1 MEEIRWVLI
10 FSGIILI
17 VGIIIYENYLK
28 SILNKTSKDSEKIE
42 PTFQCES
49 NPDRLKINEGQLGS
63 HSDNN
68 IDIKI
73 DIEDRNIKVE
83 CDHIITVRL
92 TPIDSKPFDGNEVLE
107 ILNENGLS
115 LDENGIFNY
124 LDKHNKTKLFSAANL
139 VEPGVFDAQEI
150 ENEKIPGLSFFMLMP
165 LSSNEINAF
174 DKMMMVL
181 KIIKT
186 SLKAELLDDAGS
198 TLSIQRERYIREEV
212 IEYMLK
218 SKKNSPTYD

>member
-10 FSGIILI
+10 ISGIALI
-17 VGIIIYENYLK
+17 TGIIIYEVYLK
-28 SILNKTSKDSEKIE
+28 SILHKTSKDSEKIE
-42 PTFQCES
+42 PTFHTES
-49 NPDRLKINEGQLGS
+49 SSDSLKTNEGQLGAY
-63 HSDNN
+63 SDNN
-68 IDIKI
+68 IDIDI
-73 DIEDRNIKVE
+73 DIDNHNINVE
-83 CDHIITVRL
+83 CDHVITVRL
-92 TPIDSKPFDGNEVLE
+92 TPIDSMPFDGNQVLE
-107 ILNENGLS
+107 ILNGNGLS
-115 LDENGIFNY
+115 LDDSGIFNY

-139 VEPGVFDAQEI
+139 VEPGVFDAQDI
-150 ENEKIPGLSFFMLMP
+150 ENQKIPGLSFFMLMP

-174 DKMMMVL
+174 DEMMMVL
-181 KIIKT
+181 KKIKT

>member
-1 MEEIRWVLI
+1 MEEIRWILI
-10 FSGIILI
+10 FSGIVLI
-17 VGIIIYENYLK
+17 AGIIIYENYLK
-28 SILNKTSKDSEKIE
+28 TILNRTSKESEKIE
-42 PTFQCES
+42 PTFNNES
-49 NPDRLKINEGQLGS
+49 SPVSLKKNEGQLEA

-73 DIEDRNIKVE
+73 DIDDHNIKVE
-83 CDHIITVRL
+83 CDHVITVRL
-92 TPIDSKPFDGNEVLE
+92 TPIDSIPFDGNKVLE
-107 ILNENGLS
+107 ILNGNGLF
-115 LDENGIFNY
+115 LDESGIFNY
-124 LDKHNKTKLFSAANL
+124 LDKHNKIKLFSAANL
-139 VEPGVFDAQEI
+139 FEPGVFDEQDI
-150 ENEKIPGLSFFMLMP
+150 ENEKIPGLSFFMIMP

-174 DKMMMVL
+174 DEMMMVL
-181 KIIKT
+181 KKIKT

>member
-10 FSGIILI
+10 ISGIALI
-17 VGIIIYENYLK
+17 AGIIIYESYLK
-28 SILNKTSKDSEKIE
+28 SILHKTAKESEKIE
-42 PTFQCES
+42 PTFHNDS
-49 NPDRLKINEGQLGS
+49 SPDSSKINEGQLGA

-68 IDIKI
+68 IDIEI
-73 DIEDRNIKVE
+73 DIDDHNIKVE
-83 CDHIITVRL
+83 CDHVITVRL
-92 TPIDSKPFDGNEVLE
+92 TPIDTEPFHGNQVLE
-107 ILNENGLS
+107 ILNGNGLF
-115 LDENGIFNY
+115 LDDSGIFNY

-139 VEPGVFDAQEI
+139 VEPGVFDEQYI

-174 DKMMMVL
+174 DEMMMIL
-181 KIIKT
+181 KRIKT

>member
-10 FSGIILI
+10 FSGIVLI
-17 VGIIIYENYLK
+17 AGIIIYENYLK
-28 SILNKTSKDSEKIE
+28 TILNKTSKESEKIE
-42 PTFQCES
+42 PTFNNES
-49 NPDRLKINEGQLGS
+49 SPVSLKKNEGQLGA

-68 IDIKI
+68 IDLEI
-73 DIEDRNIKVE
+73 DIDDHNIKVE
-83 CDHIITVRL
+83 CDHVITVRL
-92 TPIDSKPFDGNEVLE
+92 TPIDSMPFDGSKVLE
-107 ILNENGLS
+107 ILNGNGLS
-115 LDENGIFNY
+115 LDESGIFNY
-124 LDKHNKTKLFSAANL
+124 LDKQSKTKLFSAANL
-139 VEPGVFDAQEI
+139 VEPGVFDEQDI

-174 DKMMMVL
+174 DEMMMIL
-181 KIIKT
+181 KKIKT

-218 SKKNSPTYD
+218 SKKNSPTI

>member
-68 IDIKI
+68 TDIKI
-73 DIEDRNIKVE
+73 DIEGRNIKVE

>member
-1 MEEIRWVLI
+1 MDEIRWVLI
-10 FSGIILI
+10 ISGVVLI
-17 VGIIIYENYLK
+17 VGIIIYENHLK

-42 PTFQCES
+42 PTFQSES
-49 NPDRLKINEGQLGS
+49 NPDSSEINEEQLGS
-63 HSDNN
+63 YSDNN
-68 IDIKI
+68 IDNEI
-73 DIEDRNIKVE
+73 DVDDHNIKVK
-83 CDHIITVRL
+83 CDHVITVRL
-92 TPIDSKPFDGNEVLE
+92 TPIDPVPFNGNQVLK
-107 ILNENGLS
+107 ILNGNGLS
-115 LDENGIFNY
+115 LDDSGIFNY

-139 VEPGVFDAQEI
+139 VEPGVFDEQNI

-165 LSSNEINAF
+165 LCSNEINAF
-174 DKMMMVL
+174 DEMMMIL
-181 KIIKT
+181 KRIKT

>member
-1 MEEIRWVLI
+1 MEEIRWVVI
-10 FSGIILI
+10 ISGIALI
-17 VGIIIYENYLK
+17 AGIIIYESYLK
-28 SILNKTSKDSEKIE
+28 SILHKTSKESEKIE
-42 PTFQCES
+42 PTFHNES
-49 NPDRLKINEGQLGS
+49 SPDSPKINEEQLGA

-68 IDIKI
+68 IDIEI
-73 DIEDRNIKVE
+73 DIDDHNIKVG
-83 CDHIITVRL
+83 CDHVITVRL
-92 TPIDSKPFDGNEVLE
+92 TPIDTKPFDGNQVLE
-107 ILNENGLS
+107 ILNGNGLS
-115 LDENGIFNY
+115 LDDSGIFNY

-139 VEPGVFDAQEI
+139 VEPGVFDAQDI
-150 ENEKIPGLSFFMLMP
+150 ENQKIPGLSFFMLMP

-174 DKMMMVL
+174 DEMMMVL
-181 KIIKT
+181 KKIKT

>member
-10 FSGIILI
+10 ISGIALI
-17 VGIIIYENYLK
+17 AGIIIYESYLK
-28 SILNKTSKDSEKIE
+28 SILHKTSKESEKIE
-42 PTFQCES
+42 PTFHNES
-49 NPDRLKINEGQLGS
+49 SPVSPKINEEQLGA

-68 IDIKI
+68 IDIEI
-73 DIEDRNIKVE
+73 DIDDHNIKVE
-83 CDHIITVRL
+83 CDHVITVRL
-92 TPIDSKPFDGNEVLE
+92 TPIDTKPFDGNQVLE
-107 ILNENGLS
+107 ILNGNGLS
-115 LDENGIFNY
+115 LDESGIFNY
-124 LDKHNKTKLFSAANL
+124 LDNHNKTKLFSAANL
-139 VEPGVFDAQEI
+139 VEPGIFDTQDI
-150 ENEKIPGLSFFMLMP
+150 ENQKIPGLSFFMLMP

-174 DKMMMVL
+174 DEMMMVL
-181 KIIKT
+181 KKIKT

>member
-10 FSGIILI
+10 FSGIVLI

-68 IDIKI
+68 TDIKI
-73 DIEDRNIKVE
+73 DIEGRNIKVE

>member
-10 FSGIILI
+10 ISGIALI
-17 VGIIIYENYLK
+17 AGIIIYESYLK
-28 SILNKTSKDSEKIE
+28 SILHKTSKESEKIE
-42 PTFQCES
+42 PTFHNES
-49 NPDRLKINEGQLGS
+49 SPDSPKINEEQLGA

-68 IDIKI
+68 IDIEI
-73 DIEDRNIKVE
+73 DIDDHNIKVE
-83 CDHIITVRL
+83 CDHVITVRL
-92 TPIDSKPFDGNEVLE
+92 TPIDTNPFDGNQVLE
-107 ILNENGLS
+107 ILNGNGLS
-115 LDENGIFNY
+115 LDDSGIFNY

-139 VEPGVFDAQEI
+139 VEPGVFDAQDI
-150 ENEKIPGLSFFMLMP
+150 ENQKIPGLSFFMLMP

-174 DKMMMVL
+174 DEMMMVL
-181 KIIKT
+181 KKIKT

>member
-10 FSGIILI
+10 FSGIVLI
-17 VGIIIYENYLK
+17 AGIIIYENYLK
-28 SILNKTSKDSEKIE
+28 TILNKTSKESEKIE
-42 PTFQCES
+42 PTFNNES
-49 NPDRLKINEGQLGS
+49 SPVSLKKNEGQLGA

-68 IDIKI
+68 IDIEI
-73 DIEDRNIKVE
+73 DIDDHNIKVE
-83 CDHIITVRL
+83 CDHVITVRL
-92 TPIDSKPFDGNEVLE
+92 TPIDSMPFDGSKVLE
-107 ILNENGLS
+107 ILNGNGLS
-115 LDENGIFNY
+115 MDESGIFNY
-124 LDKHNKTKLFSAANL
+124 LDKQSKTKLFSAANL
-139 VEPGVFDAQEI
+139 VEPGVFDEQDI

-174 DKMMMVL
+174 DEMMMIL
-181 KIIKT
+181 KKIKT

-218 SKKNSPTYD
+218 SKKNSPTI

>member
-10 FSGIILI
+10 ISGIALI

-28 SILNKTSKDSEKIE
+28 SILNKTPRESEKIA
-42 PTFQCES
+42 PTFQNES
-49 NPDRLKINEGQLGS
+49 NSVSSKVNEGQSRMRS
-63 HSDNN
+63 HKNT
-68 IDIKI
+68 DIEI
-73 DIEDRNIKVE
+73 DIEDNNIKVE
-83 CDHIITVRL
+83 CDHVITVRL
-92 TPIDSKPFDGNEVLE
+92 TPIDTKPFDGNRVLE
-107 ILNENGLS
+107 ILNGNGLS
-115 LDENGIFNY
+115 LDESGIFNY
-124 LDKHNKTKLFSAANL
+124 LDKLNKTKLFSAANL

-165 LSSNEINAF
+165 LSCNEINAF
-174 DKMMMVL
+174 DEMIMVL
-181 KIIKT
+181 KRIKT

>member
-10 FSGIILI
+10 FSGIVLI

>member
-10 FSGIILI
+10 ISGIALI
-17 VGIIIYENYLK
+17 AGIIIYESYLK
-28 SILNKTSKDSEKIE
+28 SILHKTSKESEKIE
-42 PTFQCES
+42 PTFHNES
-49 NPDRLKINEGQLGS
+49 SPDSPKINEEQLGA

-68 IDIKI
+68 IDIEI
-73 DIEDRNIKVE
+73 DIDDHNIKVE
-83 CDHIITVRL
+83 CDHVITVRL
-92 TPIDSKPFDGNEVLE
+92 TPIDTNPFDGNQVLE
-107 ILNENGLS
+107 ILNGNGLS
-115 LDENGIFNY
+115 LDDSGIFNY
-124 LDKHNKTKLFSAANL
+124 LDKHNKSKLFSAANL
-139 VEPGVFDAQEI
+139 VEPGVFDAQDI

-165 LSSNEINAF
+165 LTSNEINAF
-174 DKMMMVL
+174 DEMMMVL
-181 KIIKT
+181 KKIKT

>member
-10 FSGIILI
+10 FFGIVLI
-17 VGIIIYENYLK
+17 AGIIIYENYLK
-28 SILNKTSKDSEKIE
+28 SILNKTLRDSEKIE
-42 PTFQCES
+42 PTFQYEGNS
-49 NPDRLKINEGQLGS
+49 TSSKLNEGQS
-63 HSDNN
+63 EVHSDE
-68 IDIKI
+68 DI
-73 DIEDRNIKVE
+73 DIEIDIDDHNIKVE
-83 CDHIITVRL
+83 CDHVITVRL
-92 TPIDSKPFDGNEVLE
+92 TPIDSKPFDGNQVLE
-107 ILNENGLS
+107 ILNGNGLS
-115 LDENGIFNY
+115 LDESGIFNY
-124 LDKHNKTKLFSAANL
+124 LDKHNKAKLFSAANL
-139 VEPGVFDAQEI
+139 VEPGVFNAQYI

-174 DKMMMVL
+174 DEMMMVL
-181 KIIKT
+181 KRIKT

>member
-10 FSGIILI
+10 ISGIALI
-17 VGIIIYENYLK
+17 AGIIIYESYLK
-28 SILNKTSKDSEKIE
+28 SILHKTAKESEKIE
-42 PTFQCES
+42 PTFHNDS
-49 NPDRLKINEGQLGS
+49 SPDSSKINEGQLGA

-68 IDIKI
+68 IDIEI
-73 DIEDRNIKVE
+73 DIDDHNIKVE
-83 CDHIITVRL
+83 CDHVITVRL
-92 TPIDSKPFDGNEVLE
+92 TPIDTEPFHGNQVLE
-107 ILNENGLS
+107 ILNGNGLS
-115 LDENGIFNY
+115 LDDSGIFNY

-139 VEPGVFDAQEI
+139 VEPGVFDAQDI
-150 ENEKIPGLSFFMLMP
+150 ENQKIPGLSFFMLMP
-165 LSSNEINAF
+165 LSANEINAF
-174 DKMMMVL
+174 DEMMMVL
-181 KIIKT
+181 KKIKT

>member
-10 FSGIILI
+10 ISGIALI
-17 VGIIIYENYLK
+17 AGIIIYESYLK
-28 SILNKTSKDSEKIE
+28 SILHKTSKESEKIE
-42 PTFQCES
+42 PTFHNES
-49 NPDRLKINEGQLGS
+49 SPDSPKINEEQLGA

-68 IDIKI
+68 IDIEI
-73 DIEDRNIKVE
+73 DIDDHNIKVE
-83 CDHIITVRL
+83 CDHVITVRL
-92 TPIDSKPFDGNEVLE
+92 TPIDTNPFDGNQVLE
-107 ILNENGLS
+107 ILNGNGLS
-115 LDENGIFNY
+115 LDDSGIFNY

-139 VEPGVFDAQEI
+139 VEPGVFDAQDI
-150 ENEKIPGLSFFMLMP
+150 ENQKIPGLSFFMLMP

-174 DKMMMVL
+174 DEMIMVL
-181 KIIKT
+181 KKIKT

>member
-10 FSGIILI
+10 ISGIALI
-17 VGIIIYENYLK
+17 AGIIIYESYLK
-28 SILNKTSKDSEKIE
+28 SILHKTSKEPEKIE
-42 PTFQCES
+42 PTFHNES
-49 NPDRLKINEGQLGS
+49 SPDSPKINEEQLGA

-68 IDIKI
+68 IDIEI
-73 DIEDRNIKVE
+73 DIDDHNIKVE
-83 CDHIITVRL
+83 CDHVITVRL
-92 TPIDSKPFDGNEVLE
+92 PPIDTKPFDGNQVLE
-107 ILNENGLS
+107 ILNGNGLS
-115 LDENGIFNY
+115 LDDSGIFNY
-124 LDKHNKTKLFSAANL
+124 LDKHKKTKLFSAANL
-139 VEPGVFDAQEI
+139 VEPGVFDAQDI
-150 ENEKIPGLSFFMLMP
+150 ENQKIPGLSFFMLMP

-174 DKMMMVL
+174 DEMMMVL
-181 KIIKT
+181 KKIKT

>member
-10 FSGIILI
+10 FSGIVLI
-17 VGIIIYENYLK
+17 AGIIIYENYLK
-28 SILNKTSKDSEKIE
+28 TILNKTSKESEKIE
-42 PTFQCES
+42 PTFNNES
-49 NPDRLKINEGQLGS
+49 SPVSLKKNEGQLGA

-68 IDIKI
+68 IDIEI
-73 DIEDRNIKVE
+73 DIDDHNIKVE
-83 CDHIITVRL
+83 CDHVITVRL
-92 TPIDSKPFDGNEVLE
+92 TPIDSIPFDGNKVLE
-107 ILNENGLS
+107 ILNGNGLS
-115 LDENGIFNY
+115 LDESGIFNY

-139 VEPGVFDAQEI
+139 VEPGVFDAQDI
-150 ENEKIPGLSFFMLMP
+150 ENQKIPGLSFFMLMP

-174 DKMMMVL
+174 DEMMMVL
-181 KIIKT
+181 KKIKT

>member
-10 FSGIILI
+10 ISGIALI
-17 VGIIIYENYLK
+17 AGIIIYESYLK
-28 SILNKTSKDSEKIE
+28 SILHKTSKESEKIE
-42 PTFQCES
+42 PTFHNES
-49 NPDRLKINEGQLGS
+49 SPDSPKINEEQLGA

-68 IDIKI
+68 IDIEI
-73 DIEDRNIKVE
+73 DIDDHNIMVE
-83 CDHIITVRL
+83 CDHVITVRL
-92 TPIDSKPFDGNEVLE
+92 TPIDTKPFDGNQVLE
-107 ILNENGLS
+107 ILNGNGLS
-115 LDENGIFNY
+115 LDDSGIFNY

-139 VEPGVFDAQEI
+139 VEPGVFDAQDI
-150 ENEKIPGLSFFMLMP
+150 ENQKIPGLSFFMLMP

-174 DKMMMVL
+174 DEMMMVL
-181 KIIKT
+181 KKIKT

>member
-10 FSGIILI
+10 FSGIVLI
-17 VGIIIYENYLK
+17 AGIIIYENYLK
-28 SILNKTSKDSEKIE
+28 TILNKTSKESEKIE
-42 PTFQCES
+42 PTFNNES
-49 NPDRLKINEGQLGS
+49 SPVSLKKNEGQLGA

-68 IDIKI
+68 IDIEI
-73 DIEDRNIKVE
+73 DIDDHNIKVK
-83 CDHIITVRL
+83 CDHVITVRL
-92 TPIDSKPFDGNEVLE
+92 TPIDTKPFDGNQILE
-107 ILNENGLS
+107 ILNGNGLS
-115 LDENGIFNY
+115 LDDSGIFNY

-139 VEPGVFDAQEI
+139 VEPGVFDAQDI
-150 ENEKIPGLSFFMLMP
+150 ENQKIPGLSFFMLMP

-174 DKMMMVL
+174 DEMMMVL
-181 KIIKT
+181 KKIKT

-218 SKKNSPTYD
+218 SKKNPPTYD

>member
-10 FSGIILI
+10 ISGITLI
-17 VGIIIYENYLK
+17 AGIIIYEGYLK
-28 SILNKTSKDSEKIE
+28 SILSKNPKESEKIE
-42 PTFQCES
+42 PTFYNES
-49 NPDRLKINEGQLGS
+49 SPDRPKTNDGQLGA

-68 IDIKI
+68 KDIKI
-73 DIEDRNIKVE
+73 DIDSHEIKVE
-83 CDHIITVRL
+83 CDHVITVRL
-92 TPIDSKPFDGNEVLE
+92 TPIDSVPFNGNQVLE
-107 ILNENGLS
+107 ILNGNGLS
-115 LDENGIFNY
+115 LDESGIFNY
-124 LDKHNKTKLFSAANL
+124 LDKHNKTKLFSVANL
-139 VEPGVFDAQEI
+139 VEPGVFDVQDI

-174 DKMMMVL
+174 DEMMMVL
-181 KIIKT
+181 KKIKT

>member
-10 FSGIILI
+10 ISGIALI
-17 VGIIIYENYLK
+17 AGIIIYESYLK
-28 SILNKTSKDSEKIE
+28 SILHKTSKESEKIE
-42 PTFQCES
+42 PTFQNQS
-49 NPDRLKINEGQLGS
+49 SPDSPKINEEQLGA

-68 IDIKI
+68 IDIEI
-73 DIEDRNIKVE
+73 DIDDHNIKVE
-83 CDHIITVRL
+83 CDHVITVRL
-92 TPIDSKPFDGNEVLE
+92 TPIDTNPFDGNQVLE
-107 ILNENGLS
+107 ILNGNGLS
-115 LDENGIFNY
+115 LDDSGIFNY

-139 VEPGVFDAQEI
+139 VEPGVFDAQDI
-150 ENEKIPGLSFFMLMP
+150 ENQKIPGLSFFMLMP

-174 DKMMMVL
+174 DEMIMVL
-181 KIIKT
+181 KKIKT

>member
-10 FSGIILI
+10 ISGIALI
-17 VGIIIYENYLK
+17 AGIIIYESYLK
-28 SILNKTSKDSEKIE
+28 SILHKTSKEPEKIE
-42 PTFQCES
+42 PTFHNES
-49 NPDRLKINEGQLGS
+49 SPDSPKINEEQLGA

-68 IDIKI
+68 IDIEI
-73 DIEDRNIKVE
+73 DIDDHNIKVE
-83 CDHIITVRL
+83 CDHVITVRL
-92 TPIDSKPFDGNEVLE
+92 TPIDTKPFDGNQVLE
-107 ILNENGLS
+107 ILNGNGLS
-115 LDENGIFNY
+115 LDDSGIFNY

-150 ENEKIPGLSFFMLMP
+150 EQQKLPGLSFFMLMP

-174 DKMMMVL
+174 DEMMMVL
-181 KIIKT
+181 KKIKT

>member
-10 FSGIILI
+10 ISGIALI
-17 VGIIIYENYLK
+17 AGIIIYESYLK
-28 SILNKTSKDSEKIE
+28 SILHKTSKESEKIE
-42 PTFQCES
+42 PTFHDES
-49 NPDRLKINEGQLGS
+49 SPNSPKINEEQLGA

-68 IDIKI
+68 IDIEI
-73 DIEDRNIKVE
+73 DIDDHNIMVE
-83 CDHIITVRL
+83 CDHVITVRL
-92 TPIDSKPFDGNEVLE
+92 TPIDTKPFDGNQVLE
-107 ILNENGLS
+107 ILNGNGLS
-115 LDENGIFNY
+115 LDDSGIFNY

-139 VEPGVFDAQEI
+139 VEPGVFDAQDI
-150 ENEKIPGLSFFMLMP
+150 ENQKIPGLSFFMLMP

-174 DKMMMVL
+174 DEMMMVL
-181 KIIKT
+181 KKIKT

>member
-10 FSGIILI
+10 FSGIVLI

-68 IDIKI
+68 TDIKI
-73 DIEDRNIKVE
+73 DIEGRNIKVE

-124 LDKHNKTKLFSAANL
+124 LDKDNKTKLFSVANL